1 MAGENGGQLDGT
13 IDQIMEVFTPNDE
26 NWPIQCLNHTI
37 INAVTNMQSFWFSIQ
52 FNWNWNSIKDIM

>member
-1 MAGENGGQLDGT
+1 LDGT